1 MPAPLASFF
10 RRLGD
15 YVRGFSAAQRTV
27 AIIGVAVLV
36 LGGVA
41 LASWLGK
48 PDYAPL
54 FTGLQASDASAIT
67 DQLTSDGV
75 PYQLEDGGA
84 SILVPQD
91 KVYAERLKAAS
102 NSLPSDSTSGYA
114 LLDNMGVTTS
124 QFQQDV
130 TYKQAMEEELA
141 STIEAMNGVK
151 TASVKLAIPQ
161 DTVFTDEKT
170 DPTASVFVAT
180 DGRQDLSDDQVD
192 AIVHLT
198 SASIPDMKPTDV
210 SVVDAQGKVLSAVGG
225 TTTDAASKSQTA
237 YEAKTQQSLQSM
249 LDTIVGPGNS
259 TVAVSTDVNT
269 STAQQTSTEYSV
281 PTGSP
286 AATESAQSEQYSG
299 SAAGASSA
307 GVLGPDNIAGP
318 TDAAGDGSYT
328 NSGTTKTNALN
339 QTTTN
344 TTTPAGAVTRQTV
357 SVAVSDK
364 AAKKVDLDG
373 LTRLVESAAGY
384 NAQRGDIVTVQAV
397 PFSTS
402 AAAAAQ
408 NALDD
413 SAAEQKQQAQQKLIT
428 NVALVGG
435 IALVLVAV
443 IVAAVV
449 TRRRRPGRS
458 AVLVDEVLGAD
469 EMAELLPG
477 LAPAPAPGLAPGPAP
492 APTLPLE
499 PAAPTEV
506 LPLPGA
512 ESAAALEARRR
523 EVTTLASTDPSH
535 AAAVLRSLMEQEAP
549 L

>member
-1 MPAPLASFF
+1 MPAALSSVF
-10 RRLGD
+10 RRLGA
-15 YVRGFSAAQRTV
+15 YFRGFSAAQRTV
-27 AIIGVAVLV
+27 AIIGVAAVV
-36 LGGVA
+36 LGGIA

-54 FTGLQASDASAIT
+54 FTGLQASDASAIV

-75 PYQLEDGGA
+75 PYQLEDGG
-84 SILVPQD
+84 SSVLVPQD

-102 NSLPSDSTSGYA
+102 NSLPSDTTSGYA

-141 STIEAMNGVK
+141 STIQAMDGVK
-151 TASVKLAIPQ
+151 TASVKLAIPEQ
-161 DTVFTDEKT
+161 TVFTDEKS

-180 DGRQDLSDDQVD
+180 TGKQDLTDDQVD

-210 SVVDAQGKVLSAVGG
+210 SVVDASGKVLSAVGG
-225 TTTDAASKSQTA
+225 TTTDAAGKSQTA
-237 YEAKTQQSLQSM
+237 YEAKTQQSLQAM

-259 TVAVSTDVNT
+259 TVAVSTDVNS

-299 SAAGASSA
+299 SGAGATSA

-318 TDAAGDGSYT
+318 TDASGNGSYT
-328 NSGTTKTNALN
+328 NTGSSKTNALN
-339 QTTTN
+339 QTTTK
-344 TTTPAGAVTRQTV
+344 TTTPPGAVTRQTV
-357 SVAVSDK
+357 SVAVSQK
-364 AAKKVDLDG
+364 AAKDVDLNG
-373 LTRLVESAAGY
+373 LTQLVESAAGY

-402 AAAAAQ
+402 AAANAQ

-413 SAAEQKQQAQQKLIT
+413 AAAQQKAQAQQKLMMNLGLIGGIVLVLIAAI
-428 NVALVGG
+428 VAL
-435 IALVLVAV
+435 
-443 IVAAVV
+443 VV
-449 TRRRRPGRS
+449 TRRRRPAS
-458 AVLVDEVLGAD
+458 SPVLVDEVLDAD

-477 LAPAPAPGLAPGPAP
+477 LGPQTAPLPDPAPG
-492 APTLPLE
+492 
-499 PAAPTEV
+499 
-506 LPLPGA
+506 PGA
-512 ESAAALEARRR
+512 LPETLVMPTVEAASLEARKR
-523 EVTTLASTDPSH
+523 EVTALAGADPAHTAS
-535 AAAVLRSLMEQEAP
+535 VLRALMEQEVQI
-549 L
+549 

>member
-1 MPAPLASFF
+1 MPAPLAAFF

-27 AIIGVAVLV
+27 AIIGIAAVV
-36 LGGVA
+36 LGGIA
-41 LASWLGK
+41 LASWLSK
-48 PDYAPL
+48 PSYAPL
-54 FTGLQASDASAIT
+54 FTGLQASDASALV

-75 PYQLEDGGA
+75 PYQLEDGG
-84 SILVPQD
+84 SSVLVPQD

-102 NSLPSDSTSGYA
+102 NNLPSNTTSGYA

-130 TYKQAMEEELA
+130 TYKQAMEDELA
-141 STIEAMNGVK
+141 STIEAMDGVK
-151 TASVKLAIPQ
+151 TASVKLAIPEQ
-161 DTVFTDEKT
+161 TVFTDEKS

-180 DGRQDLSDDQVD
+180 TGKQDLSDDQVD

-198 SASIPDMKPTDV
+198 SASIPDMKPADV
-210 SVVDAQGKVLSAVGG
+210 SVVDAQGKVLSAIGG
-225 TTTDAASKSQTA
+225 TTTDAAGKSQTA
-237 YEAKTQQSLQSM
+237 YEAKTQQSLQAM

-259 TVAVSTDVNT
+259 TVAVSTDVNS
-269 STAQQTSTEYSV
+269 STAQQTSTEFSV

-299 SAAGASSA
+299 SGAAGST

-339 QTTTN
+339 QTTTK
-344 TTTPAGAVTRQTV
+344 TTTPPGAVTRQTV
-357 SVAVSDK
+357 SVAVSQK
-364 AAKKVDLDG
+364 AAKGVDLNG
-373 LTRLVESAAGY
+373 LTQLVESAAGY
-384 NAQRGDIVTVQAV
+384 DAKRGDIVTVQAV

-413 SAAEQKQQAQQKLIT
+413 SAAQQQAEAKQKLLMNLGLIGGIVAVLIAAI
-428 NVALVGG
+428 VAL
-435 IALVLVAV
+435 I
-443 IVAAVV
+443 V
-449 TRRRRPGRS
+449 TRRRGGRREG
-458 AVLVDEVLGAD
+458 VLVDEVLDSD

-477 LAPAPAPGLAPGPAP
+477 FGATPAPAPQPEPLPGPVAGTLP
-492 APTLPLE
+492 ETLPL
-499 PAAPTEV
+499 PA
-506 LPLPGA
+506 A
-512 ESAAALEARRR
+512 ESAATLEARKR
-523 EVTTLASTDPSH
+523 EVTALAGSDPAH
-535 AAAVLRSLMEQEAP
+535 TAAVLRALMDQEAQ

>member
-1 MPAPLASFF
+1 MPAPLASLL
-10 RRLGD
+10 RRMGAYL
-15 YVRGFSAAQRTV
+15 RGFSAAQRTV

-54 FTGLQASDASAIT
+54 FTGLQASDASAIV

-75 PYQLEDGGA
+75 PYQLEDGGS

-102 NSLPSDSTSGYA
+102 NSLPSNTTSGYA
-114 LLDNMGVTTS
+114 LLDNLGVTTS

-151 TASVKLAIPQ
+151 TASVKLALPQ
-161 DTVFTDEKT
+161 ETVFTDQKT

-180 DGRQDLSDDQVD
+180 TGNQDLSDDQVD

-225 TTTDAASKSQTA
+225 TTTDAAGKSQSA
-237 YEAKTQQSLQSM
+237 YETKTQQAVQAM

-259 TVAVSTDVNT
+259 TVAVSTDVNS

-286 AATESAQSEQYSG
+286 AATESAQSEQYTG
-299 SAAGASSA
+299 TGGGAST

-318 TDAAGDGSYT
+318 TGAAGNGSYT
-328 NSGTTKTNALN
+328 NTGTSKTNALN
-339 QTTTN
+339 QTTTS
-344 TTTPAGAVTRQTV
+344 TTTPPGAVTRQTV
-357 SVAVSDK
+357 SVAISKK
-364 AAKKVDLDG
+364 AAKGVN
-373 LTRLVESAAGY
+373 LTRLTQLVQSATGY

-397 PFSTS
+397 PFSTTT
-402 AAAAAQ
+402 AAAAQ
-408 NALDD
+408 NALAD
-413 SAAEQKQQAQQKLIT
+413 SAAEQKAAAKQKQLMELGL
-428 NVALVGG
+428 AGG
-435 IALVLVAV
+435 IALVL
-443 IVAAVV
+443 AAVVVTLIV
-449 TRRRRPGRS
+449 TRRRRPQT
-458 AVLVDEVLGAD
+458 APVLVDEVLDAD

-477 LAPAPAPGLAPGPAP
+477 LAPAPDPEPAP
-492 APTLPLE
+492 QPTLPL
-499 PAAPTEV
+499 PV
-506 LPLPGA
+506 A
-512 ESAAALEARRR
+512 ENAAALEARKR
-523 EVTTLASTDPSH
+523 EVTHLATADPGH
-535 AAAVLRSLMEQEAP
+535 TAAVLRALMEQEVQ

>member
-1 MPAPLASFF
+1 MPAPLASLLS
-10 RRLGD
+10 RLGA

-27 AIIGVAVLV
+27 AIIGAAVVV
-36 LGGVA
+36 LGAIA
-41 LASWLGK
+41 LTSWLSR

-54 FTGLQASDASAIT
+54 FTGLQASDASAIV

-75 PYQLEDGGA
+75 PYQLSDGG
-84 SILVPQD
+84 STVLVPQD

-102 NSLPSDSTSGYA
+102 NNLPSDTTSGYA
-114 LLDNMGVTTS
+114 LLDNLGVTSS

-161 DTVFTDEKT
+161 ETVFTDQKS

-180 DGRQDLSDDQVD
+180 DGRQDLTDDQVD

-198 SASIPDMKPTDV
+198 SASVPDMKPSDV

-225 TTTDAASKSQTA
+225 VTTDAADKSKTE
-237 YEAKTQQSLQSM
+237 YETKTQQSLQSM

-259 TVAVSTDVNT
+259 TVAVSTDVNS
-269 STAQQTSTEYSV
+269 STAQQSSTEYSV

-299 SAAGASSA
+299 SGAAAST

-318 TDAAGDGSYT
+318 TDSGGNGSYT

-339 QTTTN
+339 TTTTN
-344 TTTPAGAVTRQTV
+344 TTTPPGAVTRQTV
-357 SVAVSDK
+357 SVAVSQK
-364 AAKKVDLDG
+364 AAKRVDLNQ
-373 LTRLVESAAGY
+373 LTQLVQSAAGY
-384 NAQRGDIVTVQAV
+384 DPKRGDIVTVQAV

-413 SAAEQKQQAQQKLIT
+413 SAAAQQAQARQKLMSEL
-428 NVALVGG
+428 ALVGG
-435 IALVLVAV
+435 IVIVLVAA

-449 TRRRRPGRS
+449 MRRRRSDSG
-458 AVLVDEVLGAD
+458 VLVDEVVDAD
-469 EMAELLPG
+469 EMAELLPAVAPPSPL
-477 LAPAPAPGLAPGPAP
+477 LAPEPE
-492 APTLPLE
+492 PTR
-499 PAAPTEV
+499 
-506 LPLPGA
+506 PLPVAAGA
-512 ESAAALEARRR
+512 AELDARKRDA
-523 EVTTLASTDPSH
+523 TNLATADPAH
-535 AAAVLRSLMEQEAP
+535 TAAVLRALMEQEVQ

>member
-1 MPAPLASFF
+1 MPASLSSFF
-10 RRLGD
+10 RRLGA
-15 YVRGFSAAQRTV
+15 YLRGFSAAQRTV
-27 AIIGVAVLV
+27 AIIGVAALV
-36 LGGVA
+36 LGGIA

-48 PDYAPL
+48 PSYAPL
-54 FTGLQASDASAIT
+54 FTGLQASDASAIV

-75 PYQLEDGGA
+75 PYQLDDGGS

-102 NSLPSDSTSGYA
+102 NSLPSNTTSGYA

-141 STIEAMNGVK
+141 STIEAMDGVQ
-151 TASVKLAIPQ
+151 TASVKLAIPEE
-161 DTVFTDEKT
+161 TVFTDEKA
-170 DPTASVFVAT
+170 DPTASVFIAT
-180 DGRQDLSDDQVD
+180 TGKQDLSDDQVD

-225 TTTDAASKSQTA
+225 TTTDAAGKSQTA
-237 YEAKTQQSLQSM
+237 YEAKTQQALQSM
-249 LDTIVGPGNS
+249 LDTIVGAGNS
-259 TVAVSTDVNT
+259 TVAVSTDVNS

-299 SAAGASSA
+299 AGGAGST
-307 GVLGPDNIAGP
+307 GVLGPDDIAVP
-318 TDAAGDGSYT
+318 TGTSTDGSYT
-328 NSGTTKTNALN
+328 NTDTTKTNALN
-339 QTTTN
+339 QTTTS
-344 TTTPAGAVTRQTV
+344 TTTPPGAVTRQTV
-357 SVAVSDK
+357 SVAVSEK
-364 AAKKVDLDG
+364 AAKGVDLDR
-373 LTRLVESAAGY
+373 LTQLVQSAAGY

-402 AAAAAQ
+402 AAAEAQ

-413 SAAEQKQQAQQKLIT
+413 SAAQQRAQAQQKLISSA
-428 NVALVGG
+428 VLVGG
-435 IALVLVAV
+435 IALVLIAV
-443 IVAAVV
+443 IVAALVS
-449 TRRRRPGRS
+449 RRRRGGGEL
-458 AVLVDEVLGAD
+458 LVEEVLDAD

-477 LAPAPAPGLAPGPAP
+477 LAPETTVLPEGSTPSP
-492 APTLPLE
+492 APTLPL
-499 PAAPTEV
+499 PT
-506 LPLPGA
+506 A
-512 ESAAALEARRR
+512 ESAAALEARKR
-523 EVTTLASTDPSH
+523 EVTALAGSDPAH
-535 AAAVLRSLMEQEAP
+535 TAAVLRALMEQEVQ